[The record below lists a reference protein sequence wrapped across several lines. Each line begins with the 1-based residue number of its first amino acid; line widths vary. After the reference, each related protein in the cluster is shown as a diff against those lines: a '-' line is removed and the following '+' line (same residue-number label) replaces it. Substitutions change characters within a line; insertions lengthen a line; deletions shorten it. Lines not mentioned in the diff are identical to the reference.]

1 MPARILL
8 IAGEPSG
15 DAYAAALAKTLWSQ
29 DPTCE
34 ISGIGGGR
42 LRSAGVSTL
51 IDVEGKA
58 VMGLL
63 PVLARLPS
71 LMRLLKSAVEKS
83 AAFSPQTVVTID
95 YPGFNLRCIDRLRK
109 RLPQCRFV
117 HVVAPQVWA
126 WKPRRAKKIAHR
138 VDVLCCFFPFE
149 PPYFTRHGGDARFV
163 GHPML
168 DLIQADT
175 CQGIHR
181 TSDLLL
187 LAPGSRAKELEHLLP
202 IMDQAAKQVEKTLKN
217 RGISVHCA
225 IARCPELPE
234 DLYRRHSNFPFF
246 PGTYR
251 QACRSAHLACITS
264 GTATL
269 EAALL
274 GLPHVLCYATDPLTY
289 RLARYLIRCPYI
301 GLPNLVAGQEI
312 VPELIQSGFTPQ
324 RLASE
329 LIRRWDGSERTK
341 MQEHL
346 NELATKL
353 GGGGALEHMAQVIL
367 ESKHGK
373 PK

>member
-1 MPARILL
+1 MPPRILL
-8 IAGEPSG
+8 VAGEPSG
-15 DAYAAALAKTLWSQ
+15 DAYASALAKTLWGQ

-42 LRSAGVSTL
+42 LRAAGVSTL
-51 IDVEGKA
+51 VDVEGKA

-71 LMRLLKSAVEKS
+71 LMRLLKTAVEE
-83 AAFSPQTVVTID
+83 ATEYAPQIVVTID
-95 YPGFNLRCIDRLRK
+95 YPGFNLRFIDRLRK
-109 RLPQCRFV
+109 RLPSCRFV

-126 WKPRRAKKIAHR
+126 WKPGRAKKIAHR

-168 DLIQADT
+168 DLIQADA
-175 CQGIHR
+175 CQDGTR
-181 TSDLLL
+181 KDDLLL
-187 LAPGSRAKELEHLLP
+187 LAPGSRAKELEYLLP
-202 IMDQAAKQVEKTLKN
+202 IMDQAAKQVEEILKK
-217 RGISVHCA
+217 RGIPIHCA

-234 DLYRRHSNFPFF
+234 ELYRRHSNFPFF
-246 PGTYR
+246 PGSYR

-274 GLPHVLCYATDPLTY
+274 GLPHVLCYATDSLTY

-312 VPELIQSGFTPQ
+312 VPELIQSGLTPQ
-324 RLASE
+324 RLTSE
-329 LIRRWDGSERTK
+329 LIKRWDGSERVK
-341 MQEHL
+341 MQGNL
-346 NELATKL
+346 SELAKKL
-353 GGGGALEHMAQVIL
+353 GGGGALQHMAQVIL
-367 ESKHGK
+367 E
-373 PK
+373 PARQ